1 MNVLNLLAIQ
11 VRKTVNSRLMT
22 FALRVLYTMCL
33 QSEKVRAGERHA
45 KDLIETVS

>member
-22 FALRVLYTMCL
+22 FALHVLHTMCL
-33 QSEKVRAGERHA
+33 QSENIRVGESHA
-45 KDLIETVS
+45 EDLIEVVS